1 MTRIVCD
8 VLDMMMANLLLL
20 TWYLSLGWATPG
32 IGYNQEYLIRLSPCK
47 PADCIMNLVLK
58 KYALHVHCKST
69 TSLHKC
75 FCCKSW
81 EKYEE
86 DSNWDFPHGFTIS
99 YAWWFLFQKL
109 KHLTH
114 KISLLVGLQIELAF
128 LCNLS
133 YIQKYLKPLY
143 DLRQL
148 SLTQ

>member
-1 MTRIVCD
+1 MYIASQPLRYT
-8 VLDMMMANLLLL
+8 
-20 TWYLSLGWATPG
+20 
-32 IGYNQEYLIRLSPCK
+32 SPFVVK
-47 PADCIMNLVLK
+47 AEGSMRRTHIEIF
-58 KYALHVHCKST
+58 LH
-69 TSLHKC
+69 
-75 FCCKSW
+75 
-81 EKYEE
+81 Y
-86 DSNWDFPHGFTIS
+86 GFTIS
-99 YAWWFLFQKL
+99 YAYGSSSK